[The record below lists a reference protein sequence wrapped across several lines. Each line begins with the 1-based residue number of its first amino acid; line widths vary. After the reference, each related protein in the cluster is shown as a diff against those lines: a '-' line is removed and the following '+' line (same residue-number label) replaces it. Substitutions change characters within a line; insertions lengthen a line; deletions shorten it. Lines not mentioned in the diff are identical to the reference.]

1 MASGVKTTLPPKNS
15 AVCHTLSKVLT
26 GIDGFDQITQG
37 GLPKGRPSLI
47 CGSAGCG
54 KTLFAMEFLIR
65 GAIKFGEHGV
75 FFSFEEREKDLLE
88 NTASFDFHLNQLRAQ
103 KKIALDYIHIE
114 RNAVEETGA
123 YDLEGL
129 FVRLEYAINSI
140 GAKRVVL
147 DTIENL
153 FLGLSNHAIL
163 RAELRRLFQW
173 LKDKGVTAVITGERG
188 NGQLTRHGLEEYVSD
203 CVILLDQRLLGQVS
217 TRTLRVV
224 KYRGSSHGTNEYP
237 FLIGD
242 DGINVM
248 PITSM
253 GLDQTVSS
261 ERIST
266 GIKGLD
272 NMLGGKGVFKGT
284 SILVSG
290 TPGNGKTSVAAYFAD
305 ATCRR
310 GDKCLYFAF
319 EESEAQIVRNM
330 KSINLDLGKWLKKG
344 ALMIHATRPAKH
356 GLEAH
361 LAIMNKLIQ
370 DFKPSTVIVDPISNL
385 ISAGTQAEAEAM
397 LLRLVDHLKSLKIN
411 TLLTSLS
418 AVDQLERSEARISS
432 LMDTWI
438 LLKNIEHHGERNRGI
453 AVLKSRGMF
462 HSNKVREFLITGHG
476 IELVDV
482 YQGEEGSLEGILLG
496 SERIAHQTQ
505 GASSKIKSPDRAK
518 KHKRKDEL
526 SNDPPAA

>member
-1 MASGVKTTLPPKNS
+1 MASRAKKYAS
-15 AVCHTLSKVLT
+15 QEKSTLSQMLSKALT

-37 GLPKGRPSLI
+37 GLPKGRTSLI
-47 CGSAGCG
+47 CGATGCG

-65 GAIKFGEHGV
+65 GALKFGEHGV
-75 FFSFEEREKDLLE
+75 FFSFEEREKDLIE
-88 NTASFDFHLNQLRAQ
+88 NTASLGFHLKQLQ
-103 KKIALDYIHIE
+103 KQKRIVLDYIHIE
-114 RNAVEETGA
+114 RNAIEETGA

-129 FVRLEYAINSI
+129 FVRLEHAIDSI

-163 RAELRRLFQW
+163 RAELRRLFQG

-188 NGQLTRHGLEEYVSD
+188 DGQLTRQGLEEYVSD
-203 CVILLDQRLLGQVS
+203 CVIVLDQRLLGPVS
-217 TRTLRVV
+217 TRTLRVG
-224 KYRGSSHGTNEYP
+224 KYRGSAHGTNEYP

-242 DGINVM
+242 NGINVM

-290 TPGNGKTSVAAYFAD
+290 TPGNGKTSVAAHFAD
-305 ATCRR
+305 AACRR
-310 GDKCLYFAF
+310 GEKCLYFAF

-330 KSINLDLGKWLKKG
+330 KSIGLDLGEWLNKG
-344 ALMIHATRPAKH
+344 KLMIHATRPAKQ
-356 GLEAH
+356 GLEVH
-361 LAIMNKLIQ
+361 LAIMNKLIS

-385 ISAGTQAEAEAM
+385 VSAGTQTEAEAM
-397 LLRLVDHLKSLKIN
+397 LLRLVDHLKSLKISA
-411 TLLTSLS
+411 LFTSLS

-453 AVLKSRGMF
+453 AVLKSRGMP
-462 HSNKVREFLITGHG
+462 HSNKVREFLLTNHG
-476 IELVDV
+476 IDLVDV
-482 YQGEEGSLEGILLG
+482 YQGEEGPLEGVLLG
-496 SERIAHQTQ
+496 AERIAHQ
-505 GASSKIKSPDRAK
+505 AHDKPSKSKIQPPPQAKS
-518 KHKRKDEL
+518 
-526 SNDPPAA
+526 